1 MAPLEPL
8 APDQRAVVSLVLQQG
23 RSYDE
28 IAAMLGISERT
39 VKCHVSNLYRKLGQE
54 NRIQLAL
61 MSRQFGRPTA

>member
-28 IAAMLGISERT
+28 IAALLGIDAGAVR
-39 VKCHVSNLYRKLGQE
+39 VRAQAG
-54 NRIQLAL
+54 LAAL
-61 MSRQFGRPTA
+61 HPGNGLPGEITL